1 MDIKQINAKVIEQ
14 FRAGGPVEGMNRD
27 GLLLLTT
34 TGAKSGQ
41 SRTTPMM
48 FHRDDDRLL
57 VIASNIGAASH
68 PDWYVNL
75 AANPHVVVEVGA
87 ERFDATA
94 VPLNGGERERLWT
107 MLKESYPFFA
117 DHEAKTSREIPVVA
131 LTRTAD
137 ASPGRNADA

>member
-1 MDIKQINAKVIEQ
+1 
-14 FRAGGPVEGMNRD
+14 MNRD

-48 FHRDDDRLL
+48 FHRDGDRLL
-57 VIASNIGAASH
+57 VIASNIGAAKH

-75 AANPHVVVEVGA
+75 VANPHVAVEVGA
-87 ERFDATA
+87 ERFEATA
-94 VPLNGGERERLWT
+94 VPLTDYERERLWT
-107 MLKESYPFFA
+107 MLKQSYPFFA

-131 LTRTAD
+131 ITRTAD
-137 ASPGRNADA
+137 H

>member
-1 MDIKQINAKVIEQ
+1 MDMKQINAGVIAQ
-14 FRAGGPVEGMNRD
+14 FRAGGPIEGMNRD

-48 FHRDDDRLL
+48 FHRDGDRLM
-57 VIASNIGAASH
+57 VIASNIGAAKH
-68 PDWYVNL
+68 PDWYINL
-75 AANPHVVVEVGA
+75 VANPHVVVEVGA
-87 ERFDATA
+87 ERFEATA
-94 VPLNGGERERLWT
+94 VPLTGDERERLWT
-107 MLKESYPFFA
+107 MLKQSYPFFA

-137 ASPGRNADA
+137 G